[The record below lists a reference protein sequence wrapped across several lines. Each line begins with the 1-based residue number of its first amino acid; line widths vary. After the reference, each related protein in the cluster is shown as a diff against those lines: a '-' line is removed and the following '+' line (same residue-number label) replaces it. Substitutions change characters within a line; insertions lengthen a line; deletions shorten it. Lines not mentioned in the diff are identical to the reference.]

1 MIIRA
6 LSYHLV
12 GGREGGL
19 SERAFSPSIR
29 SFEEEQVVLRLPGD
43 HVMEETEKRFLWV

>member
-6 LSYHLV
+6 LSYHLM
-12 GGREGGL
+12 GGREGGV

-29 SFEEEQVVLRLPGD
+29 SFKEEQVVLRLPD
-43 HVMEETEKRFLWV
+43 HVMEETEKRFL

>member
-1 MIIRA
+1 MSNHKGPL
-6 LSYHLV
+6 LSSY
-12 GGREGGL
+12 GGEGG

>member
-6 LSYHLV
+6 LNYHLM
-12 GGREGGL
+12 GGEGG